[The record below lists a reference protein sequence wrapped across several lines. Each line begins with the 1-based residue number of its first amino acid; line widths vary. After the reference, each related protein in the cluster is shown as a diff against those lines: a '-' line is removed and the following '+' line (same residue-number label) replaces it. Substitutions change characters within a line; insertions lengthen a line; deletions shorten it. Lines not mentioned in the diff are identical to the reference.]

1 MAKHSGKIESNSWIY
16 YSRMQVKIED
26 LTKNRWKLKSSR
38 IFTKFGIL
46 FQWSD
51 KLNPDETLSDN
62 FHGLVRIVGN

>member
-1 MAKHSGKIESNSWIY
+1 MVKHSGKIKSNSWKNNKI
-16 YSRMQVKIED
+16 QVKIEN
-26 LTKNRWKLKSSR
+26 LTKNRRKLKSSQ

-62 FHGLVRIVGN
+62 FHGLVRIVINY